1 MACNCLTFIPNFV
14 KIFQLFPRLYVWSEH
29 QSYMYSCYVHHAK
42 YTYEISMLAVY
53 INVFVSILQLLDQ
66 LSDFH
71 IVVIYVMSLH
81 ATPVE
86 VKFSQSTP

>member
-1 MACNCLTFIPNFV
+1 
-14 KIFQLFPRLYVWSEH
+14 
-29 QSYMYSCYVHHAK
+29 MYSCYVHHAK

-66 LSDFH
+66 LTDFH